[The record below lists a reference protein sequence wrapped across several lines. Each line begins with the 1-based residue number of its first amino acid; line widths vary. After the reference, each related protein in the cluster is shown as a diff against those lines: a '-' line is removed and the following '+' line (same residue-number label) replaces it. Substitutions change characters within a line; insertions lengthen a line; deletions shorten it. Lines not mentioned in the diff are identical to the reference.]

1 MDIQDLRVFMSLS
14 LVFTLGIFLV
24 YGRYQE
30 AGRANYEIAQLSR
43 FEKSS
48 NEKVEVKRRKNA
60 WGGLVEVSSAGAG
73 SGLDFVYVGVPING
87 CVRLG
92 YNGLENGTMALA
104 VNGVDIPVGGKNE
117 KLDADVERLLAACN
131 MSESNNTLT
140 FSKSK

>member
-14 LVFTLGIFLV
+14 LAFTVGIVLA
-24 YGRYQE
+24 YGRSQE
-30 AGRANYEIAQLSR
+30 VGRANYEIDQLRR
-43 FEKSS
+43 FEKLS
-48 NEKVEVKRRKNA
+48 NEKVEVKPRQNA
-60 WGGLVEVSSAGAG
+60 WGGLVEVSRAGAG
-73 SGLDFVYVGVPING
+73 SGSDLVYAGVPTKG

-92 YNGLENGTMALA
+92 YSGLENGAMALA

-117 KLDADVERLLAACN
+117 KLDADVERLLAACD